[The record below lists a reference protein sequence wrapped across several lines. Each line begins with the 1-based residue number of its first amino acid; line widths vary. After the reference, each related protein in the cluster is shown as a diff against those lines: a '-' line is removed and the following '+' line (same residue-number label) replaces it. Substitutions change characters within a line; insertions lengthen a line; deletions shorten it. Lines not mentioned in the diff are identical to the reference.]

1 MASNVSCCHEGPE
14 RAEKQ
19 ALSGA
24 MAAWLRQGDDD
35 RPKTC
40 FKVADED
47 IESGFAGSHLSVNVR
62 SSASLF
68 RYGFI
73 LKRPLTTIRRSFWL
87 WINQLTVVSLQKK
100 RAHRL
105 RLWVLCGVMA
115 GLCLGI
121 VVVWA
126 VRLPPRAVPAA
137 GAKLLKVV
145 SLDGC
150 ADQYVLGLVP
160 RDQILALSDRARLPD
175 SYFRERAAAVRRIQ
189 PRLETLLALDPDV
202 VVRTWGGDLNL
213 IKALEKHHIRIVNI
227 NDITNYDQAKPE
239 LFRVAKELGQEAG
252 AGIEAHR
259 FDLAMAAIQPVGEGR
274 TVLYYTPTGTSAGPD
289 TMVGDMLQRLGFKLE
304 TQNKGFFYLSPEV
317 LLSMKPDIFA
327 LAFYDDHYAM
337 RRVPGRNPLVRAQI
351 AATPNFTL
359 SRQSVSCSGWFTA
372 YDLSELSQSPLT
384 GSGGL
389 KAVP

>member
-1 MASNVSCCHEGPE
+1 MAW
-14 RAEKQ
+14 
-19 ALSGA
+19 A
-24 MAAWLRQGDDD
+24 M
-35 RPKTC
+35 
-40 FKVADED
+40 
-47 IESGFAGSHLSVNVR
+47 
-62 SSASLF
+62 
-68 RYGFI
+68 
-73 LKRPLTTIRRSFWL
+73 
-87 WINQLTVVSLQKK
+87 
-100 RAHRL
+100 
-105 RLWVLCGVMA
+105 
-115 GLCLGI
+115 
-121 VVVWA
+121 
-126 VRLPPRAVPAA
+126 RLPPRAMPAA
-137 GAKLLKVV
+137 GARPLKVV

-175 SYFRERAAAVRRIQ
+175 SYFRERATTVRRIQ
-189 PRLETLLALDPDV
+189 PRLETILALNPDV

-213 IKALEKHHIRIVNI
+213 IKALEKHYIRIINI
-227 NDITNYDQAKPE
+227 NEITNYDQAKPE
-239 LFRVAKELGQEAG
+239 LFRVARELGQEAG

-259 FDLAMAAIQPVGEGR
+259 FDQAMAAIQPAGEGR
-274 TVLYYTPTGTSAGPD
+274 TVLYYTPGGYSAGPD
-289 TMVGDMLQRLGFKLE
+289 TMTGDMLQRLGFKLE

-359 SRQSVSCSGWFTA
+359 PRQSVSCSGWFTA
-372 YDLSELSQSPLT
+372 YDLKELSQSPLT